1 MGQDAVRQQRLNTLY
16 DPVELPSTDT
26 LITALGK
33 LPQNKVYGDFESV
46 IYRGLTELG
55 LALKPRF

>member
-1 MGQDAVRQQRLNTLY
+1 MGQDAARQQRLNAVY

-46 IYRGLTELG
+46 IFRGLTELG
-55 LALKPRF
+55 VKT